1 VTGVVFDNNGAARC
15 KGTRGVATELAKGK
29 GKVSGSKNGDRPE
42 RHISANQARVA
53 NRRQTRQCLIDFGGQ
68 QPASLE
74 FLGEKTQL
82 ETGAGDF
89 SDQAVSPQCR
99 LLMRKLSQ

>member
-1 VTGVVFDNNGAARC
+1 VT
-15 KGTRGVATELAKGK
+15 
-29 GKVSGSKNGDRPE
+29 
-42 RHISANQARVA
+42 
-53 NRRQTRQCLIDFGGQ
+53 NRRKTSYRLINLGGQ